1 MLQSPVRTK
10 HSVYILASSSRS
22 VDADVE
28 QVGVNQATVGTE
40 EITNHTAQGSVRRQ
54 SKVQDDQVVN
64 LPQNVVSI

>member
-22 VDADVE
+22 IDADVE
-28 QVGVNQATVGTE
+28 QVGVNQATVRTE
-40 EITNHTAQGSVRRQ
+40 EITDHTAQGGIWCQ